1 MIQSYSFEEL
11 LQSLKKSIGSEHYLI
26 FDCDGTLLDGDVS
39 TITGWLL
46 MKHGMVDQELIPKA
60 FRAESFYLTMNLL
73 DYERVREQIERE
85 FGLGYALE
93 WEVLIQS
100 GLPQETVV
108 EYAEKALELSL
119 QNNWVRLV
127 NHLPHLLRS
136 FSSQS
141 WIVSGSSRPTVM
153 ALARKVGVHDERVI
167 ATELEMLDGI
177 YMKRFAEPGFVWE
190 ENKAKCLQKN
200 GVSHPLFVAG
210 DSPGDW
216 HMMEMATEW
225 VWCVLWPDSRVGAK
239 RYRRFLE
246 EKLPF
251 AHEIP
256 RQKGHYRTS
265 WQNKNWIFEVV

>member
-11 LQSLKKSIGSEHYLI
+11 LQSLKKSIGSKHHLI

-46 MKHGMVDQELIPKA
+46 MKHGLVDQELIPKA
-60 FRAESFYLTMNLL
+60 FRSESFYVNMNLL

-127 NHLPHLLRS
+127 NHLPSLLRS
-136 FSSQS
+136 FSKQS

-153 ALARKVGVHDERVI
+153 ALSRKVGVHDERVI
-167 ATELEMLDGI
+167 ATELEMIDGI

-190 ENKAKCLQKN
+190 ENKAKCLQKK

-225 VWCVLWPDSRVGAK
+225 VWCVLWPESRVGAK

-256 RQKGHYRTS
+256 HQKGHYKAS

>member
-1 MIQSYSFEEL
+1 MIQSYSFDEL
-11 LQSLKKSIGSEHYLI
+11 LQSLKKTIGSEHHLI

-46 MKHGMVDQELIPKA
+46 MKHGLVDQELIPKA
-60 FRAESFYLTMNLL
+60 FRAESFYVNMNLL
-73 DYERVREQIERE
+73 DYERVREQVERD
-85 FGLGYALE
+85 FGLEYALE

-100 GLPQETVV
+100 GLPQEMVV

-127 NHLPHLLRS
+127 NHLPDLLKN
-136 FSSQS
+136 FSKQS

-153 ALARKVGVHDERVI
+153 ALARKVGVDDERVI
-167 ATELEMLDGI
+167 ATELETLDGV
-177 YMKRFAEPGFVWE
+177 YQKRFAEPGFVWE
-190 ENKAKCLQKN
+190 ENKAKSLKKK

-225 VWCVLWPDSRVGAK
+225 VWCVLWPESRIGAK
-239 RYRRFLE
+239 RYRKFLE

-256 RQKGHYRTS
+256 KDKGHYKVS

>member
-11 LQSLKKSIGSEHYLI
+11 LQSLKKSIGSQHHLI

-39 TITGWLL
+39 SITGWLL
-46 MKHGMVDQELIPKA
+46 MKHGMVDQELIPKN
-60 FRAESFYLTMNLL
+60 FRSESFYMNMNLL
-73 DYERVREQIERE
+73 DYERVREQVERE

-108 EYAEKALELSL
+108 EYAGKALDLSL

-127 NHLPHLLRS
+127 NHLPTLLKS
-136 FSSQS
+136 FSKQS

-167 ATELEMLDGI
+167 ATELELLDGI

-190 ENKAKCLQKN
+190 EKIAKSLQKK
-200 GVSHPLFVAG
+200 GVSHPLFAAG

-225 VWCVLWPDSRVGAK
+225 VWCVLWPESRVGAK
-239 RYRRFLE
+239 RYRKFLE

-256 RQKGHYRTS
+256 RESGHYMAS